1 MTSKYYI
8 GPMSKNI
15 VDAIIDFC
23 ESTNNQIGLIPS
35 RRQVENTG
43 GYVNNWTTKEFSEY
57 VRSKSKNIIL
67 KRDHAGP
74 GQGLL
79 DDDGY
84 ESLSEDC
91 KYLDL
96 IHIDPWKKY
105 PLLEEG
111 LKQTVNMI
119 NYCHNLNPDVEYEVG
134 TEEAIRRFGLKEL
147 DYFVSELQNRLRPE
161 VFHQIKHL
169 VIQSG
174 TSLKGNNQTG
184 EYNSTRL
191 KAMIDIGK
199 KYNLLT
205 KEHNGDYIPVD
216 TINGKFKLGL
226 DAINIAP
233 EFGLIETQTYLDQ
246 MEENSDVFNQ
256 FYQLCYDSKR
266 WVKWVNDDFDP
277 IHNKTDLIKISGHYV
292 LSNPEFKEIKQN
304 YPNIDNVIKQNV
316 IKKLNSLYGYHYVDT
331 RPKTIFCDIDGTL
344 VTHHAPT
351 ENTKFDVKLE
361 LLEGTVEKLTE
372 WDAKGYNII
381 LTTGRKESMRAATE
395 KQLSEVGIFYNQ
407 LIMGIGGGPRILIND
422 NKPNGAEYASAINIE
437 RNKGIKDIQL

>member
-1 MTSKYYI
+1 MLKNYKKLNKNNMTSKYYI

-23 ESTNNQIGLIPS
+23 ESTDNKIGLIPS

-57 VRSKSKNIIL
+57 VKSKSNNIIL

-105 PLLEEG
+105 PLLEDG
-111 LKQTVNMI
+111 LNETVNMI
-119 NYCHNLNPDVEYEVG
+119 NHCYNLNPNMKYEVG
-134 TEEAIRRFGLKEL
+134 TEEAIRRFGVLEL
-147 DYFVSELQNRLRPE
+147 NYFIEELQTRLQPE
-161 VFHQIKHL
+161 VFNQIKHL

-174 TSLKGNNQTG
+174 TSLKGNTQTG
-184 EYNSTRL
+184 HYNSMRL
-191 KAMIDIGK
+191 KGMIEIGR

-205 KEHNGDYIPVD
+205 KEHNGDYIPVS
-216 TINGKFKLGL
+216 IIHEKFDLGL

-246 MEENSDVFNQ
+246 MEEGSDIFNQ

-266 WVKWVNDDFDP
+266 WVKWVNSDFDP
-277 IHNKTDLIKISGHYV
+277 TNNKTDIIKISGHYV
-292 LSNPEFKEIKQN
+292 LSNPEFELIKQN
-304 YPNIDNVIKQNV
+304 YPNIDDVIKQNV
-316 IKKLNSLYGYHYVDT
+316 INKLNSLYGY
-331 RPKTIFCDIDGTL
+331 
-344 VTHHAPT
+344 
-351 ENTKFDVKLE
+351 
-361 LLEGTVEKLTE
+361 
-372 WDAKGYNII
+372 
-381 LTTGRKESMRAATE
+381 
-395 KQLSEVGIFYNQ
+395 
-407 LIMGIGGGPRILIND
+407 
-422 NKPNGAEYASAINIE
+422 
-437 RNKGIKDIQL
+437 

>member
-1 MTSKYYI
+1 MISKYYI

-15 VDAIIDFC
+15 VDAIIEFC
-23 ESTNNQIGLIPS
+23 ESTDNQIGLIPS

-57 VRSKSKNIIL
+57 VKSKSQNIIL

-84 ESLSEDC
+84 DSLKDDC
-91 KYLDL
+91 MYLDL
-96 IHIDPWKKY
+96 IHIDTWKKY
-105 PLLEEG
+105 PLLEDG
-111 LKQTVNMI
+111 LKETINMI
-119 NYCHNLNPDVEYEVG
+119 NYCHNLNPDVKYEVG

-174 TSLKGNNQTG
+174 TSLKGNTQTG

-191 KAMIDIGK
+191 KEMVDIGK

-205 KEHNGDYIPVD
+205 KEHNGDYIPVNI
-216 TINGKFKLGL
+216 INEKFDLGL

-233 EFGLIETQTYLDQ
+233 EFGLIETQTYLDH
-246 MEENSDVFNQ
+246 MGEGSDIFNQ

-266 WVKWVNDDFDP
+266 WVKWVSEDFDP
-277 IHNKTDLIKISGHYV
+277 IQNKTDLIKISGHYV
-292 LSNPEFKEIKQN
+292 LSNPEFDNIKLN
-304 YPNIDNVIKQNV
+304 YPDIDNIIKQNV
-316 IKKLNSLYGYHYVDT
+316 INKLNSLYGY
-331 RPKTIFCDIDGTL
+331 
-344 VTHHAPT
+344 
-351 ENTKFDVKLE
+351 
-361 LLEGTVEKLTE
+361 
-372 WDAKGYNII
+372 
-381 LTTGRKESMRAATE
+381 
-395 KQLSEVGIFYNQ
+395 
-407 LIMGIGGGPRILIND
+407 
-422 NKPNGAEYASAINIE
+422 
-437 RNKGIKDIQL
+437 

>member
-23 ESTNNQIGLIPS
+23 ESTNNKIGLIPS

-57 VRSKSKNIIL
+57 VRSKSNNIIL

-105 PLLEEG
+105 PLLENG
-111 LKQTVNMI
+111 LNETVNMI
-119 NYCHNLNPDVEYEVG
+119 NYCYDLNPNMKYEVG
-134 TEEAIRRFGLKEL
+134 TEEAIRRFSIIEL
-147 DYFVSELQNRLRPE
+147 NYFVEELQTRLQPE
-161 VFHQIKHL
+161 VFNQIKHL

-174 TSLKGNNQTG
+174 TSLKGNTQTG
-184 EYNSTRL
+184 HYNSMRL
-191 KAMIDIGK
+191 KDMIAIGR

-216 TINGKFKLGL
+216 VIHEKFDLGL

-246 MEENSDVFNQ
+246 MEEGSDVFNQ

-266 WVKWVNDDFDP
+266 WVKWVNEDFDP
-277 IHNKTDLIKISGHYV
+277 IQNKTDLIKTSGHYV
-292 LSNPEFKEIKQN
+292 LSNPKFELIKQN
-304 YPNIDNVIKQNV
+304 YPNIDDVVKQNV
-316 IKKLNSLYGYHYVDT
+316 INKLNSLYGY
-331 RPKTIFCDIDGTL
+331 
-344 VTHHAPT
+344 
-351 ENTKFDVKLE
+351 
-361 LLEGTVEKLTE
+361 
-372 WDAKGYNII
+372 
-381 LTTGRKESMRAATE
+381 
-395 KQLSEVGIFYNQ
+395 
-407 LIMGIGGGPRILIND
+407 
-422 NKPNGAEYASAINIE
+422 
-437 RNKGIKDIQL
+437 